1 MKPEENA
8 LCEKCGAVM
17 EVRKQ
22 STTEGVFCPSCGWA
36 VVTSHVPEMLQDIT
50 KYKMY
55 LLSADPQNKEQLKAV
70 SGVANVNFLQAK
82 KMSQEERPLVVEDE
96 ALAINEARKT
106 FDKLSIR
113 YEIEPT
119 FPY

>member
-1 MKPEENA
+1 MSDIKKCEE
-8 LCEKCGAVM
+8 CGADTEYRV
-17 EVRKQ
+17 EG
-22 STTEGVFCPSCGWA
+22 STEGFFCTQCDWA
-36 VVTSHVPEMLQDIT
+36 LVTTRISEIAQDIT

-55 LLSADPQNKEQLKAV
+55 LLSADSKNKEQLKAV
-70 SGVANVNFLQAK
+70 SEVANVNFLQAK
-82 KMSQEERPLVVEDE
+82 KMSQEDRPLVVEDE

-113 YEIEPT
+113 YEIEPN